1 MRSKDNPKVKLLVA
15 LANISMLRERERVSE
30 ADLTEE
36 GAMSGRGMTELREI
50 CTSGHR
56 DKVSPSITIPYVQPS
71 HPEEMYRTPIK
82 AGIEHLALLHFVALV
97 VADSC

>member
-36 GAMSGRGMTELREI
+36 GAMSGRGMTELREV
-50 CTSGHR
+50 CTAGHWALKY
-56 DKVSPSITIPYVQPS
+56 KVSPSITIP
-71 HPEEMYRTPIK
+71 
-82 AGIEHLALLHFVALV
+82 
-97 VADSC
+97 